1 MWCIVVQH
9 EGPCH
14 MSSKV
19 RFSVSL
25 DPKTNQAIEELAQR
39 HKPELSKSY
48 IVEYALLRLLKA
60 MDAKQLLLPLELE
73 AGHDAER

>member
-1 MWCIVVQH
+1 
-9 EGPCH
+9 

-25 DPKTNQAIEELAQR
+25 DPATNQAIEKIAER

-48 IVEYALLRLLKA
+48 IVEYALVRLLDA
-60 MDAKQLLLPLELE
+60 MEAKQLTLPLVLE
-73 AGHDAER
+73 AGRDADR

>member
-1 MWCIVVQH
+1 
-9 EGPCH
+9 

-25 DPKTNQAIEELAQR
+25 DSKTNRAIEELAQR

-73 AGHDAER
+73 GGHDAER

>member
-1 MWCIVVQH
+1 MMVHH
-9 EGPCH
+9 EGLCR

-19 RFSVSL
+19 RFSVGL
-25 DPKTNQAIEELAQR
+25 DPKTNRAIEELAQR

-73 AGHDAER
+73 GGDDA

>member
-1 MWCIVVQH
+1 
-9 EGPCH
+9 

-25 DPKTNQAIEELAQR
+25 DQTTNQAIEKLAQR

-48 IVEYALLRLLKA
+48 IVEYALVRFPDA
-60 MDAKQLLLPLELE
+60 MEAKQLG
-73 AGHDAER
+73 AGGRM

>member
-1 MWCIVVQH
+1 
-9 EGPCH
+9 

-25 DPKTNQAIEELAQR
+25 DPKTNEAIEDLAQR